1 MGQLS
6 QDDQTALIRLATTL
20 IDQHRARTIVTP
32 HSDRSGF
39 WFGGGNMIK
48 ASDGTLLLVGR
59 YRDAGD
65 SRLGLASGRRG
76 WKLSVLRADRIDS
89 PFEEAVA
96 LTKEDLAIDGQ
107 DPLSIEGSALR
118 LTTHGTFELFVSSEK
133 SGIAYPQGLE
143 DFLKP
148 GAGVWTI
155 EQLESPTLAGLASA
169 PPKTV
174 LQSADPRFL
183 HVKDPFLYG
192 PDSNDLKLLFCSH
205 PYCWTSSN
213 SGFIPIEAGNV
224 VPNSTNFDFFP
235 RGATWDVAMT
245 RATCIIDVPPVG
257 RFCGK
262 HVSLVFYDGGEALRN
277 LDEHTR
283 AVQRPRGYSCEE
295 LGGAG
300 YIVDGEFSHVH
311 RLSVLK
317 PLFVSPWGTG
327 CSRYVDV
334 LATREGL
341 IATWQQ
347 SQQDHSQPLVMNFL
361 DREEVERLLQ

>member
-1 MGQLS
+1 MPTLS
-6 QDDQTALIRLATTL
+6 QADQTALVGFATTL
-20 IDQHRARTIVTP
+20 IDQHRARTIIAP
-32 HSDRSGF
+32 HTNAEGF
-39 WFGGGNMIK
+39 WFGGGNMIQ
-48 ASDGTLLLVGR
+48 AGDGTLLLVGR

-76 WKLSVLRADRIDS
+76 WKLSVLRADNIDA

-96 LTKEDLAIDGQ
+96 LTKEDLAVDGH
-107 DPLSIEGSALR
+107 DALSIEGAALR
-118 LTTHGTFELFVSSEK
+118 ITTHGTFELFVSSEK

-155 EQLESPTLAGLASA
+155 DQLESPTLEGLVNA
-169 PPKTV
+169 PTRTI
-174 LQSADPRFL
+174 LQSGDPRFL
-183 HVKDPFLYG
+183 HVKDPFLYDADG
-192 PDSNDLKLLFCSH
+192 TNLKLLFCSH

-213 SGFIPIEAGNV
+213 SGFSQIQAGDV
-224 VPNSTNFDFFP
+224 VPGFTNFDFFP
-235 RGATWDVAMT
+235 RGVTWDIAIT
-245 RATCIIDVPPVG
+245 RATCIIDVPPLG
-257 RFCGK
+257 RFSRK

-295 LGGAG
+295 LGGVG
-300 YIVDGEFSHVH
+300 YIVDGDFSRVH
-311 RLSVLK
+311 RLSVLR

-334 LATREGL
+334 LSTRQGL

-361 DREEVERLLQ
+361 HRQEIDRLLQ